1 MVYRVF
7 VEKKKEFMHEATA
20 LLNDARSLLSIDS
33 LENVRIIN
41 RYDVENIDE
50 ALFEYAKKTVFS
62 EPQLDVVYDT
72 VPEDKNCVVF
82 AAEYLPGQ
90 FDQRADSASQCIQI
104 ISKGNRPAV
113 RTAKVY
119 MLYGKLSEKQIAEI
133 K

>member
-41 RYDVENIDE
+41 RYDVENIDK

-82 AAEYLPGQ
+82 ATEYLPGQ

-119 MLYGKLSEKQIAEI
+119 MLYGKLSEKQIAD

>member
-50 ALFEYAKKTVFS
+50 ALFE
-62 EPQLDVVYDT
+62 
-72 VPEDKNCVVF
+72 
-82 AAEYLPGQ
+82 
-90 FDQRADSASQCIQI
+90 
-104 ISKGNRPAV
+104 
-113 RTAKVY
+113 
-119 MLYGKLSEKQIAEI
+119 
-133 K
+133 